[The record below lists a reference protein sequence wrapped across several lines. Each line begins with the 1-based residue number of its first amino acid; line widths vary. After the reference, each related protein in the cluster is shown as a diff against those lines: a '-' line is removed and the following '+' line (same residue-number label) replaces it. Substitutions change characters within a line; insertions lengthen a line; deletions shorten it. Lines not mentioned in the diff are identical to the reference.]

1 MTKHYQHILPETLSS
16 IKQYWVRLKEHDSIS
31 IQEIIEHRYQVNLS
45 NNPFQRA
52 AREDNGCLI
61 LPIDLIVY
69 HEDKFI
75 ESKIVFALFHD
86 RLVSIEQEHGSA
98 ALDQLSK
105 NIQASFDQIGY
116 QSSKRLLLSIFQ
128 SLHQMT
134 QHVMREISTV
144 LDERGEVVAIASGG
158 FEFSRQQVGVAD
170 IADTAIALSEAEEL
184 IAKSIETQLML
195 ARACRWLRRRM
206 NHQDAYK
213 SIGLLISDIQSL
225 KRYALFQHDKIR
237 NLQQSLMTTM
247 DIKQNQ
253 VVKVFTVV
261 TAVFTPPTLIAA
273 FYGQNFAYMPE
284 LALPVGEW
292 IVMLLTGFFALIPLY
307 YIKQKGWMR

>member
-1 MTKHYQHILPETLSS
+1 MHNSYSHIMPAALTGMKQHWL
-16 IKQYWVRLKEHDSIS
+16 RLKEQDTIS
-31 IQEIIEHRYQVNLS
+31 IQNIEHRYQIHLS
-45 NNPFQRA
+45 DPFQRA

-61 LPIDLIVY
+61 LPIDLIV
-69 HEDKFI
+69 HEQERFI
-75 ESKIVFALFHD
+75 ETKIVFVLLNN
-86 RLVSIEQEHGSA
+86 RLVSIEQNHGSQ
-98 ALDQLSK
+98 ALERMSQSLEQQFSQLSQPSPK
-105 NIQASFDQIGY
+105 
-116 QSSKRLLLSIFQ
+116 LLLQAILRA
-128 SLHQMT
+128 LHQMAL
-134 QHVMREISTV
+134 QVMREIASV
-144 LDERGEVVAIASGG
+144 LDERSEVVAVASGG
-158 FEFSRQQVGVAD
+158 FEFSKRQAGVAD
-170 IADTAIALSEAEEL
+170 IADIAIALSEAEEL
-184 IAKSIETQLML
+184 IAKTIENQLML
-195 ARACRWLRRRM
+195 TRASRWLRRFM
-206 NHQDAYK
+206 DDQDAHYAM
-213 SIGLLISDIQSL
+213 SLLISDIQSL

-284 LALPVGEW
+284 LSLYAGEW

>member
-1 MTKHYQHILPETLSS
+1 MTEMHTQIMAPALNGMEQHWL
-16 IKQYWVRLKEHDSIS
+16 RLKEHDIVA
-31 IQEIIEHRYQVNLS
+31 IQDIERHYQIHLS
-45 NNPFQRA
+45 DPFQRA

-61 LPIDLIVY
+61 LPIDLII
-69 HEDKFI
+69 HEKECFI
-75 ESKIVFALFHD
+75 ETKIVFVLLNN
-86 RLVSIEQEHGSA
+86 RLISIEQNHGNS
-98 ALDQLSK
+98 ALDQMSQSLEQQFLQLGQLSP
-105 NIQASFDQIGY
+105 Q
-116 QSSKRLLLSIFQ
+116 LLLHTILQ
-128 SLHQMT
+128 ALHQMAL
-134 QHVMREISTV
+134 QVMREIASV
-144 LDERGEVVAIASGG
+144 LDERSEVVAVASGG
-158 FEFSRQQVGVAD
+158 FEFSKRQAGVAD
-170 IADTAIALSEAEEL
+170 IADIAIALSEAEEL
-184 IAKSIETQLML
+184 IAKTIENQLML
-195 ARACRWLRRRM
+195 TRASRWLRRFM
-206 NHQDAYK
+206 NNQEAYY
-213 SIGLLISDIQSL
+213 SMSLLISDIQSL

-284 LALPVGEW
+284 LSLYSGEW